1 MNVIEIIDKLYKL
14 NDCSDE
20 ELLFI
25 LSNITDVEK
34 RYLFEKS
41 NDVRQKWYKKDVY
54 LRGLIE
60 LTNYCKN
67 DCLYCGIRKS
77 NKLAKRYRLKEE
89 EVLECVDV
97 GDGLGYKTIVLQG
110 GEDTYYTDDVLESII
125 MKIKAK
131 YPENVVT
138 LSLGER
144 SYNSYKRLYDAG
156 AERYLLRHETANEEL
171 YNKIHPGANFKNRIN
186 CLKNLKE
193 IGYQVGA
200 GFMVGIPGQSKEDLV
215 KDLRF
220 LKDFNPHMCGI
231 GPFIPHKDTPF
242 GDQKSG
248 TLDETILLLGIIRLL
263 LPKVLLPA
271 TTALS
276 TIAKDGRQ
284 KGIKV
289 GANVI
294 MPNLSPKNVRDKYS
308 LYNGKVHSNLE
319 AAECK
324 NDIENE
330 LNKIGYRITIGRGDY
345 PLLDR

>member
-20 ELLFI
+20 ELLFM

-89 EVLECVDV
+89 EVLECVDI
-97 GDGLGYKTIVLQG
+97 GDSLGYKTIVLQG

-131 YPENVVT
+131 YPDNVVT

-200 GFMVGIPGQSKEDLV
+200 GFMIGIPGQSKEDLV

-220 LKDFNPHMCGI
+220 LKEFNPHMCGI

-242 GDQKSG
+242 KDEISG
-248 TLDETILLLGIIRLL
+248 TLDETIVLLAIIRLL

-276 TIAKDGRQ
+276 TIDKYGRQ
-284 KGIKV
+284 EGIKV

-308 LYNGKVHSNLE
+308 LYNGKVYSNLE

-324 NDIENE
+324 KDIESQLNE
-330 LNKIGYRITIGRGDY
+330 IGYKITIGRGDY
-345 PLLDR
+345 PL

>member
-89 EVLECVDV
+89 EVLECVDI
-97 GDGLGYKTIVLQG
+97 GDSLGYKTIVLQG

-131 YPENVVT
+131 YPDNVVT

-171 YNKIHPGANFKNRIN
+171 YNNIHPGANFKNRIN

-200 GFMVGIPGQSKEDLV
+200 GFMIGIPGQSKEDLV

-220 LKDFNPHMCGI
+220 LKEFNPHMCGI

-242 GDQKSG
+242 KDEISG
-248 TLDETILLLGIIRLL
+248 TLDETILLLAIIRLL

-276 TIAKDGRQ
+276 TIDKYGRQ
-284 KGIKV
+284 AGIKV

-308 LYNGKVHSNLE
+308 LYNGKVYSNLE

-324 NDIENE
+324 KDIESQLNE
-330 LNKIGYRITIGRGDY
+330 IGYKIIIGRGDY
-345 PLLDR
+345 PL